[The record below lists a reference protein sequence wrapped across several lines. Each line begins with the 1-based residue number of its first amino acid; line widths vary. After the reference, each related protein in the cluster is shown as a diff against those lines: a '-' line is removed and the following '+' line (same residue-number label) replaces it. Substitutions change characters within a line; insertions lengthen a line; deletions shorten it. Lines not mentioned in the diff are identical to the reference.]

1 MKRMLLGT
9 HHNVPEPIYLLRNMG
24 WVLSLL
30 TALVSQVTNPN
41 SQELRLIG
49 PLHVIRWGHVG
60 SEMPI
65 IGLLWIRMSAI
76 SCGLQG

>member
-1 MKRMLLGT
+1 MKWIPLGT
-9 HHNVPEPIYLLRNMG
+9 HRDIPEPIYLLWNMV

-41 SQELRLIG
+41 PQELRLIG

-60 SEMPI
+60 SEMPTD
-65 IGLLWIRMSAI
+65 GLLWIRMSAI
-76 SCGLQG
+76 SYGLQE